1 MSNNSGK
8 FNVRDSMSMSKGG
21 FIPKQE
27 QLDYLNRSQNTMHEI
42 SQGVSSTGTEI
53 EISLDENS
61 DNVERCKSLTK
72 NQFHNADHLNIKV
85 IPARRKSVELES
97 PISNNL

>member
-1 MSNNSGK
+1 
-8 FNVRDSMSMSKGG
+8 
-21 FIPKQE
+21 
-27 QLDYLNRSQNTMHEI
+27 MHEI

-53 EISLDENS
+53 EISLDNENL

-72 NQFHNADHLNIKV
+72 NQFDNTDHLNIKV